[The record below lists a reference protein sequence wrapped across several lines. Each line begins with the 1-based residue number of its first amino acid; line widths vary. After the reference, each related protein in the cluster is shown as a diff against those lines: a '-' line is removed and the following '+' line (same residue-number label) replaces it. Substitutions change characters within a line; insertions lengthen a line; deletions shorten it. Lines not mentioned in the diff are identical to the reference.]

1 MSNELRNFLALSYD
15 ELEQLNLKAKEQRQK
30 RVAVHKIQEER
41 IKYLTDEKRIKAVT
55 VLFSDLEGRL
65 HMLDYDK
72 KFLVKSWDNL
82 TFDGSSIRGF
92 TAQRESDLRLA
103 MDWASFYWAPA
114 DVFGSGKVLVFG
126 EVIDKDGSPYSADIR
141 GRLKGFAGEMYKNE
155 EYTLNAANEI
165 EGFLFQGSDAERRY
179 NETGKFEYV
188 NTGGYYHSLPGD
200 PLRTFIDTTAEVQR
214 AMGFQNEKDH
224 PEVAPSQFEIN
235 YGYGEVV
242 QAADQIQLYKLIC
255 RQVATRMGLTACFL
269 PKPVVGV
276 NGNGMHTNVS
286 ISKGG
291 KNIYWDP
298 KGEEKLS
305 KFGWAFVDRILTHGN
320 DICLLLN
327 ASVNAYRRLDPH
339 FEAPNQLK
347 ASPVDR
353 GSMIRIPI
361 GNERSMRVEVRSVA
375 PDANPY
381 LVMYSIF
388 RTGIEGETA
397 KIKNL
402 RQAERYLPDNVY
414 LALDNF
420 RKADWT
426 TKLLGED
433 VKARYGALK
442 QAAADRCARH
452 SARLSKCRK
461 CSTTTRSTIN
471 SCGICFRQIPQGSG
485 EWGGSPVTKS
495 TRFSLVHSSHSRRRA
510 HALNRSG
517 RLRHSWP
524 LLRPMPRRFLPYWL
538 RPSML
543 LRCAQRCNRRTSP
556 SPQQRARSTAASSHR
571 AFRSWSWRRS
581 AFGSHG
587 PYPG

>member
-1 MSNELRNFLALSYD
+1 MSNELRNFLALSYN
-15 ELEQLNLKAKEQRQK
+15 ELEELNLKAKEHREK
-30 RVAVHKIQEER
+30 RTAAHKVQEER
-41 IKYLTDEKRIKAVT
+41 IKYLTDEKRLKAVT

-72 KFLVKSWDNL
+72 KFLIKSWDNL

-103 MDWASFYWAPA
+103 MDWGSFYWAPA

-141 GRLKGFAGEMYKNE
+141 GALKGFANKLYKDE
-155 EYTLNAANEI
+155 GYTLNAANEI
-165 EGFLFQGSDAERRY
+165 EGFLFNGPDAERRY
-179 NETGKFEYV
+179 HETLKFDYV

-242 QAADQIQLYKLIC
+242 SAADQIQLYKLIC
-255 RQVATRMGLTACFL
+255 RQVANNMGFTACFL

-286 ISKGG
+286 VNKAG
-291 KNIYWDP
+291 KNLFWDP
-298 KGEEKLS
+298 KGGEMLS
-305 KFGWAFVDRILTHGN
+305 KMGWAFIDRILTHGN

-353 GSMIRIPI
+353 GSMIRVPI
-361 GNERSMRVEVRSVA
+361 GNQRSMRVEVRSVA

-381 LVMYSIF
+381 MVMYSIF
-388 RTGIEGETA
+388 KTGLEGDTA

-402 RQAERYLPDNVY
+402 RQASRYLPDNVY
-414 LALDNF
+414 DAIANF
-420 RKADWT
+420 KSAAWT
-426 TKLLGED
+426 TKMLGED
-433 VKARYGALK
+433 VKGRYADLK
-442 QAAADRCARH
+442 QAAADRCP
-452 SARLSKCRK
+452 
-461 CSTTTRSTIN
+461 
-471 SCGICFRQIPQGSG
+471 RQLGTFVKAPEVQYHH
-485 EWGGSPVTKS
+485 EVY
-495 TRFSLVHSSHSRRRA
+495 
-510 HALNRSG
+510 NQ
-517 RLRHSWP
+517 
-524 LLRPMPRRFLPYWL
+524 FLWNL
-538 RPSML
+538 
-543 LRCAQRCNRRTSP
+543 
-556 SPQQRARSTAASSHR
+556 
-571 AFRSWSWRRS
+571 F
-581 AFGSHG
+581 
-587 PYPG
+587 

>member
-1 MSNELRNFLALSYD
+1 MSTELRNFLALPYD
-15 ELEQLNLKAKEQRQK
+15 ELEELNLKAKKQRQD
-30 RVAVHKIQEER
+30 RVAAHKVQEER

-72 KFLVKSWDNL
+72 KFLIKSWDNL

-103 MDWASFYWAPA
+103 MDWRSFYWAPA
-114 DVFGSGKVLVFG
+114 DVFGNGKVLVFG
-126 EVIDKDGSPYSADIR
+126 EVIDKDGTPYSADIR
-141 GRLKGFAGEMYKNE
+141 GRLKGFAEEMHKKDG
-155 EYTLNAANEI
+155 YTLNAANEI

-179 NETGKFEYV
+179 NETGKFDYV

-286 ISKGG
+286 ISKEG

-347 ASPVDR
+347 ASAVDR

-402 RQAERYLPDNVY
+402 RQAERYLPDNIY

-420 RKADWT
+420 RKAEWT
-426 TKLLGED
+426 TQLLGED
-433 VKARYGALK
+433 VKSRYADLK
-442 QAAADRCARH
+442 QAAADRCARQLGTFVKVPEVQYH
-452 SARLSKCRK
+452 HEVY
-461 CSTTTRSTIN
+461 N
-471 SCGICFRQIPQGSG
+471 Q
-485 EWGGSPVTKS
+485 
-495 TRFSLVHSSHSRRRA
+495 
-510 HALNRSG
+510 
-517 RLRHSWP
+517 
-524 LLRPMPRRFLPYWL
+524 FLWNL
-538 RPSML
+538 
-543 LRCAQRCNRRTSP
+543 
-556 SPQQRARSTAASSHR
+556 
-571 AFRSWSWRRS
+571 F
-581 AFGSHG
+581 
-587 PYPG
+587 

>member
-1 MSNELRNFLALSYD
+1 MSTELRNFLALPYD
-15 ELEQLNLKAKEQRQK
+15 ELEELNLKAKKQRQD
-30 RVAVHKIQEER
+30 RVAPHKVQEER
-41 IKYLTDEKRIKAVT
+41 IKYLSDEKRIKAVT

-72 KFLVKSWDNL
+72 KFLIKSWDNL

-103 MDWASFYWAPA
+103 MDWGSFYWAPA

-141 GRLKGFAGEMYKNE
+141 GRLKAFAGEMYKNE

-433 VKARYGALK
+433 VKARYGDLK
-442 QAAADRCARH
+442 QAAADRCARQLGTFVKVPEVQYH
-452 SARLSKCRK
+452 HEVY
-461 CSTTTRSTIN
+461 N
-471 SCGICFRQIPQGSG
+471 Q
-485 EWGGSPVTKS
+485 
-495 TRFSLVHSSHSRRRA
+495 
-510 HALNRSG
+510 
-517 RLRHSWP
+517 
-524 LLRPMPRRFLPYWL
+524 FLWN
-538 RPSML
+538 M
-543 LRCAQRCNRRTSP
+543 
-556 SPQQRARSTAASSHR
+556 
-571 AFRSWSWRRS
+571 F
-581 AFGSHG
+581 
-587 PYPG
+587 